1 METNESPPAETNETQ
16 PTEPKHRL
24 LKTPFL
30 WGSEIVSIRKQVCPD
45 LKMDAGSLKMMDAM
59 VNYFMKTL
67 IKEATKHVD
76 SNGLDVREIMAA
88 VNQVFPEQLA
98 KNAHQHGLE
107 VVNQT
112 LPKGLESRGK
122 VDNLNDMI

>member
-1 METNESPPAETNETQ
+1 MNESPPSETNETQ
-16 PTEPKHRL
+16 SAEPKQRL
-24 LKTPFL
+24 LKKPFL
-30 WGSEIVSIRKQVCPD
+30 WGSGIVNIRKQVRPD
-45 LKMDAGSLKMMDAM
+45 LKMQLGSVKMMDAM

-67 IKEATKHVD
+67 IKEATNHVD

-98 KNAHQHGLE
+98 KNAHQRGLE
-107 VVNQT
+107 AVNQT
-112 LPKGLESRGK
+112 LPKGLENRGK